1 MVYVLLQMLH
11 VRQLLTEVLLDV
23 TNTEIADVAHAVYMS
38 AKMKEARG
46 SRTVVTSLST
56 VNALSDVAVEG

>member
-1 MVYVLLQMLH
+1 MLR

-23 TNTEIADVAHAVYMS
+23 TNSEITDVAHAVYMS

-46 SRTVVTSLST
+46 SR
-56 VNALSDVAVEG
+56 ALLL